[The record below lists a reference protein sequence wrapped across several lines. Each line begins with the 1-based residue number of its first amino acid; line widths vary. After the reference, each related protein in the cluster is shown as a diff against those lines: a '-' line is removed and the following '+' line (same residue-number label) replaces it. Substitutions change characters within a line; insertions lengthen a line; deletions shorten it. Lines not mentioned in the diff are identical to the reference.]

1 MSGPFIQIGDFV
13 KLTNTRGI
21 STYYNI
27 IDIDA
32 NVSLSIAIA
41 SFMNYNDQKIIKKH
55 LDGRQSIDD
64 EVYTLQYLGKGQVSS
79 RDVFMTGVNEI
90 DINILLQLDDESL
103 THVCQVDEY
112 VRSLC
117 NSDDLWRQRLEMN
130 YPDVLEYINPNI
142 SLKENY
148 VNFSKYSLDLN
159 GLLKAA
165 EDGNLEFIQFQIDN
179 DQSLVTFNPYFRS
192 LPFFNAAASGGHI
205 DIMNWLLE
213 IGLIEQDPSNGFHN
227 PKEPFAD
234 DEPVGYTTYR
244 ELRDMAIKG
253 DHPHLLD
260 WLEQKGYPIINP
272 QFAGV
277 FWFDDFVTKIAR
289 CGGSKVLK
297 HIKDLMIRELI
308 KVRNPSPTVSTLMDH
323 VVINN
328 RDIEMLSIFYSLD
341 SSAKFRKGLLSKA
354 VTKCNVEYVL
364 FILEHSDQKPSRNS
378 ISVARKG
385 GCLEVLQLLK
395 RYGRID

>member
-13 KLTNTRGI
+13 KLTNTQGI

-27 IDIDA
+27 IDIDDQIP
-32 NVSLSIAIA
+32 LLITIA
-41 SFMNYNDQKIIKKH
+41 SFLNYNDQKIIKKH
-55 LDGRQSIDD
+55 LDGRQNIDN
-64 EVYTLQYLGKGQVSS
+64 EVYILQYLGKGQVSS

-165 EDGNLEFIQFQIDN
+165 EDGNLEFIQFQIEN
-179 DQSLVTFNPYFRS
+179 DQSLVTFYPYFRS

-205 DIMNWLLE
+205 DIMDWLLE
-213 IGLIEQDPSNGFHN
+213 IGLIEQDPSNGFYN
-227 PKEPFAD
+227 PKEPFAA
-234 DEPVGYTTYR
+234 DEPVGYVTYNQLI
-244 ELRDMAIKG
+244 ELAIEG
-253 DHPHLLD
+253 DHPQLLD
-260 WLEQKGYPIINP
+260 WLDRKGHPINDRELLYPL
-272 QFAGV
+272 GLV
-277 FWFDDFVTKIAR
+277 
-289 CGGSKVLK
+289 SKVATYGGPKVLE
-297 HIKDLMIRELI
+297 HIKGMIIRRIADDRRQSGSTIRMMQDHVI
-308 KVRNPSPTVSTLMDH
+308 KNSRDVEMLKFFHSLNPSVG
-323 VVINN
+323 
-328 RDIEMLSIFYSLD
+328 FW
-341 SSAKFRKGLLSKA
+341 KGALSKA
-354 VTKCNVEYVL
+354 VTRCNIEHVQFL
-364 FILEHSDQKPSRNS
+364 LEHSDQKPSRNS